1 MKYLGK
7 TAIAFSIVL
16 GLSAC
21 GNSETGQ
28 SSEAQAMGEEDTAE
42 IVVAYYTSTEV
53 NMEDTQQVQDAI
65 NDITL
70 QKINTQVTLL
80 PISIGSWSQQINL
93 MISGGDQLDLVP
105 TFFFGSGTFDFMR
118 SSNQLMPLN
127 DLLEEYGQDILK
139 EIPSEYFETTTY
151 DLSLI
156 HI

>member
-28 SSEAQAMGEEDTAE
+28 SSEA
-42 IVVAYYTSTEV
+42 
-53 NMEDTQQVQDAI
+53 
-65 NDITL
+65 
-70 QKINTQVTLL
+70 QVTLL

-105 TFFFGSGTFDFMR
+105 TFFFGSGTFDSMR
-118 SSNQLMPLN
+118 SSKQLMPLN

-139 EIPSEYFETTTY
+139 EIPSEYFETTT
-151 DLSLI
+151 
-156 HI
+156 

>member
-28 SSEAQAMGEEDTAE
+28 SSGNGSVGSSSQALGQSSEA
-42 IVVAYYTSTEV
+42 
-53 NMEDTQQVQDAI
+53 
-65 NDITL
+65 
-70 QKINTQVTLL
+70 QVTLL

-105 TFFFGSGTFDFMR
+105 TFFFGSGTFDSMR
-118 SSNQLMPLN
+118 SSKQLMPLN

-139 EIPSEYFETTTY
+139 EIPSEYFETTT
-151 DLSLI
+151 
-156 HI
+156 